1 MAIIVDSNSKVIIQ
15 GITGK
20 VGQSFAERMLF
31 YNTPLVGGVT
41 PGKEGQVVFGVP
53 VYDSVQK
60 AVNLTGADTSF
71 ISVQPKL
78 VKQAVLEAVDAGIKV
93 IVIYSEGVPVHD
105 SMEFVQY
112 AKLHGTMV
120 FGPNSAGV
128 VTAGM
133 TNISDIH
140 DSILK
145 PGNIGIVS
153 RSGTLTYEVIEM
165 LKENGLGTSTVAC
178 LGGDPVVGMQHADV
192 LRLFENDPDTKAVVY
207 VGEIGGNDEL
217 ESASVI
223 KQMTKPVFSFIAG
236 MYAPQDKR
244 MGHAGAIISNE
255 SETASKKQEIL
266 KSAGAITLNLITDL
280 EQVATKLSVSSS

>member
-20 VGQSFAERMLF
+20 VGQSFVERMLF
-31 YNTPLVGGVT
+31 YNTPLVAGVT
-41 PGKEGQVVFGVP
+41 PGKEGQIVLGVP

-60 AVNLTGADTSF
+60 AVNITNADTSF

-128 VTAGM
+128 VSAGM

-140 DSILK
+140 DSILE

-223 KQMTKPVFSFIAG
+223 KHMTKPVFSFIAG
-236 MYAPQDKR
+236 MYAPEDKR

-255 SETASKKQEIL
+255 SETAIKKQEIL
-266 KSAGAITLNLITDL
+266 KSAGAITLRLITDL
-280 EQVATKLSVSSS
+280 EQVAAKLRVSST